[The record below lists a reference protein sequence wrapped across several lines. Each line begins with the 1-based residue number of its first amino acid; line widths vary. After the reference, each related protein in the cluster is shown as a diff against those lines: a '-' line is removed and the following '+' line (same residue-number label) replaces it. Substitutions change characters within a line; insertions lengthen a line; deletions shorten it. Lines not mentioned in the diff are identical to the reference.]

1 MKKIKYSLLALL
13 VPIAGIIN
21 GCSDDITCADL
32 DKITDPV
39 QKEKLIKECPQ
50 PIPDTSDATKQM
62 STHDMA
68 KPAKKGHTAYGKSPV
83 VNWGIR

>member
-21 GCSDDITCADL
+21 GCSDDIVCTDL

-39 QKEKLIKECPQ
+39 QREKLIKECPQ
-50 PIPDTSDATKQM
+50 PIPNTSDAT
-62 STHDMA
+62 HDKA
-68 KPAKKGHTAYGKSPV
+68 KPVKKNDTTYGKSPV